1 MRYWETLY
9 SRKVWP
15 RLVLWVE
22 EELQRIL
29 TFSCHTL
36 FEHVS
41 IVLWLTLLTHQ
52 HVAACCTAFSKN
64 GDSSIVCSIYSFYLI
79 LIHDLLLFSASY
91 SEMRH
96 CCRTANIVLN
106 SVSGPRFAP
115 FPVTDWQCEELHD
128 KRSDSGVLNRTSEA
142 SLHWQ
147 LAKPAQCTN
156 TQRLTS
162 PCNIQKELQASKCWR
177 FKTVNGKLS
186 TPFQL

>member
-36 FEHVS
+36 FDS
-41 IVLWLTLLTHQ
+41 SMTDFTDPPTRGSSS
-52 HVAACCTAFSKN
+52 TAFSKN

>member
-1 MRYWETLY
+1 MSRGRTTANFDIFMSNTFWACQY
-9 SRKVWP
+9 SSMTDFTDPPTRG
-15 RLVLWVE
+15 
-22 EELQRIL
+22 
-29 TFSCHTL
+29 S
-36 FEHVS
+36 S
-41 IVLWLTLLTHQ
+41 S
-52 HVAACCTAFSKN
+52 TAFSKN

-162 PCNIQKELQASKCWR
+162 PCNIQKELQPQS
-177 FKTVNGKLS
+177 VDDLKLWMENS
-186 TPFQL
+186 AHHSSCKSLSSEYIEVV